1 MLVSFGIVY
10 PDLSHT
16 HTDTQT
22 VTVCGPVCD
31 EAFFCGFNRRLMFR
45 INRTGVT
52 AVLLLSRLTL
62 TAVTVGRMTVT
73 LLSHT

>member
-22 VTVCGPVCD
+22 ITVCGPVCD
-31 EAFFCGFNRRLMFR
+31 EAFFLRF
-45 INRTGVT
+45 
-52 AVLLLSRLTL
+52 
-62 TAVTVGRMTVT
+62 
-73 LLSHT
+73 